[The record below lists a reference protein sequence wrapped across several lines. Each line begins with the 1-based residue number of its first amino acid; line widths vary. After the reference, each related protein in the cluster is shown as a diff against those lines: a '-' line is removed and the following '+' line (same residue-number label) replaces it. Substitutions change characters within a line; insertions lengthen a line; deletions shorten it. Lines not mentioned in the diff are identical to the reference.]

1 MYNQL
6 GMRYFHLNK
15 NKYYCPTINTN
26 QLWSLLSERH
36 RQAYKNAT
44 KKLEKVPVIDV
55 TRAGYFK
62 VLGKG
67 IMPKIPI
74 IVKAKLFSS
83 KAEKKI
89 KEVGGACVLIA

>member
-1 MYNQL
+1 
-6 GMRYFHLNK
+6 MRYFHLNK

-26 QLWSLLSERH
+26 QLWSLLSEKH
-36 RQAYKNAT
+36 RQAYKNAD

-89 KEVGGACVLIA
+89 KEVGGACVLVA